1 MTEEEKCIPCSG
13 GSVALNSN
21 EVVQKLSELN
31 DWEVLDG
38 NKKIHKKFT
47 FKNFK
52 QALEFVNLIA
62 EIAENNKHHPDI
74 SFGWGYCGVV
84 LQTHAIDGLHDND
97 FIIAKK
103 IDGIEK

>member
-13 GSVALNSN
+13 SAIALDNDAIA
-21 EVVQKLSELN
+21 QKLSKLN
-31 DWEVLDG
+31 EWEVIDG

-62 EIAENNKHHPDI
+62 EVAEQNKHHPDI
-74 SFGWGYCGVV
+74 NFGWGYCKVT
-84 LQTHAIDGLHDND
+84 LQTHAIDGLHEND

-103 IDGIEK
+103 IDSIGK